1 MNQELKTVTQDLEI
15 LKGKHG
21 TWQAV
26 ADALEVTYRTICNI
40 KSGAKKPSSSLR
52 RLIQVYAN
60 QIRMFG

>member
-1 MNQELKTVTQDLEI
+1 MNQDLKAVTQDLEI
-15 LKGKHG
+15 LKGKYG

-40 KSGAKKPSSSLR
+40 RSGTKRPSSSLR

-60 QIRMFG
+60 QIKTFG